1 MYKKDDFY
9 GDFKNNPIKDG
20 YHAGNQNKPYINRPI
35 SQIFCTFVFK
45 SRRLFPKQERY
56 LQPVITQYFVSY
68 TSEIWA

>member
-45 SRRLFPKQERY
+45 SRRLFPKHIRKRKTFY
-56 LQPVITQYFVSY
+56 LSGI
-68 TSEIWA
+68 